1 LQASNKFASLA
12 PYKSLLYYPGF
23 FLMRL
28 VLIKTL
34 SGLKH
39 RSIQILL
46 LVILYFFIGNS
57 LPLVIHQGL
66 YTISLF
72 VKDILMWLLPITVG
86 FFIAH
91 TLSSFEKKA
100 PLFILTLII
109 FEGLSNLCSV
119 WYAFGCAHAVYNNEL
134 PLQSLSS
141 ELELQELWRLPLM
154 RPAWWSASKGTLL
167 GLGIGCLA
175 ALSKNTFL
183 KTWILRG
190 STTVQ
195 WILTKVIARVIPLF
209 VLGFFVKI
217 HHTNLLYQLLKISP
231 QIAFYLTIFLSFYL
245 CFLFFI
251 SSFSLS
257 MALKHL
263 RNLLPAGTIAFL
275 SGCSIS
281 TMPWTIEG
289 TAKNLDNPQLA
300 QAIIP
305 ATTNIQQI
313 GDCIVQTFLCFLVYN
328 CFYNHP
334 PTLSTWI
341 SFSLVFTLAR
351 FATAGILGGAIFI
364 MLPIYENY
372 LYFNAEMISVI
383 LAFNTLLDP
392 LITSSN
398 VLANGALC
406 RLFEKIWTP
415 ILRINSLFTRKT
427 S

>member
-1 LQASNKFASLA
+1 MYS
-12 PYKSLLYYPGF
+12 
-23 FLMRL
+23 
-28 VLIKTL
+28 VLTKAL
-34 SGLKH
+34 SSLKH
-39 RSIQILL
+39 RGIQILL
-46 LVILYFFIGNS
+46 LLTLYFFIANH
-57 LPLVIHQGL
+57 LPLIAHQGF

-72 VKDILMWLLPITVG
+72 IKDILMWFLPITVG

-91 TLSSFEKKA
+91 TLSSFQKKA

-109 FEGLSNLCSV
+109 FEALSNLCSI
-119 WYAFGCAHAVYNNEL
+119 WYAFGCAHL
-134 PLQSLSS
+134 ISDGIPHLQSSS
-141 ELELQELWRLPLM
+141 SQLDMLELWRLPFI
-154 RPAWWSASKGTLL
+154 RPTWWSASKGTLI
-167 GLGIGCLA
+167 GLSIGCLA
-175 ALSKNTFL
+175 ALTKNVLLNKWIVHGSK
-183 KTWILRG
+183 I
-190 STTVQ
+190 VQ
-195 WILTKVIARVIPLF
+195 WILTKAIARLIPLF
-209 VLGFFVKI
+209 VLGFFAKI
-217 HHTNLLYQLLKISP
+217 YHTNLLHHLLKTSSKLVL
-231 QIAFYLTIFLSFYL
+231 YLTLFLSLYL
-245 CFLFFI
+245 FFLFFI

-257 MALKHL
+257 KTLKHL
-263 RNLLPAGTIAFL
+263 RNLLPAGGVAFL
-275 SGCSIS
+275 SGCSLS

-289 TAKNLDNPQLA
+289 ASKNLDNKTLA

-313 GDCIVQTFLCFLVYN
+313 GDCIAQTFLCFLIYTS
-328 CFYNHP
+328 FYNHP
-334 PTLSTWI
+334 PSLSTWV

-398 VLANGALC
+398 VIANGALC

-415 ILRINSLFTRKT
+415 ILRVSSLFIRKT

>member
-1 LQASNKFASLA
+1 
-12 PYKSLLYYPGF
+12 
-23 FLMRL
+23 MRL
-28 VLIKTL
+28 TLIKTL
-34 SGLKH
+34 SSLKH
-39 RSIQILL
+39 RSIQILFL
-46 LVILYFFIGNS
+46 IILYFSIANS
-57 LPLVIHQGL
+57 LPLIVHQSL

-72 VKDILMWLLPITVG
+72 IKDILMWLLPITVG

-100 PLFILTLII
+100 LLFILTLII

-119 WYAFGCAHAVYNNEL
+119 WYAFGCGHAVYNNNL
-134 PLQSLSS
+134 PLQSLST
-141 ELELQELWRLPLM
+141 ELELQELWRLPFI

-167 GLGIGCLA
+167 GLGIGCFA
-175 ALSKNTFL
+175 ALSRNDFL
-183 KTWILRG
+183 NRWILHG
-190 STTVQ
+190 SQAVQ
-195 WILTKVIARVIPLF
+195 WILTKAIAKVIPLF
-209 VLGFFVKI
+209 VLGFFAKI
-217 HHTNLLYQLLKISP
+217 HHTNLLYQLLKLSP
-231 QIAFYLTIFLSFYL
+231 KLVFYLTIFLSVYL
-245 CFLFFI
+245 FVLFFI

-257 MALKHL
+257 ISLKHL
-263 RNLLPAGTIAFL
+263 RNLLPAGTMAFL

-281 TMPWTIEG
+281 TMPWTIVG
-289 TAKNLDNPQLA
+289 TAKNLDNPTLA

-313 GDCIVQTFLCFLVYN
+313 GDCIVQTFLCFLIYN
-328 CFYNHP
+328 CFYKHP

-341 SFSLVFTLAR
+341 SFSLIFTLAR

-372 LYFNAEMISVI
+372 LYFNAEMISII

-415 ILRINSLFTRKT
+415 ILRINSLFIRKT